1 MRIAI
6 GTAVRQ
12 NAQSVTVTAS
22 AGDAAMKPQKG
33 QWYRHRDAGREFM
46 IVGIDEGEGIVE
58 MQYAD
63 GNEGEMDLTD
73 FLEHG
78 FERLTERES
87 TLDSSKGR

>member
-1 MRIAI
+1 MWRCATIKLVRV
-6 GTAVRQ
+6 AV
-12 NAQSVTVTAS
+12 NA
-22 AGDAAMKPQKG
+22 GKAAMKPQKG

-63 GNEGEMDLTD
+63 GNEGEMDLTE
-73 FLEHG
+73 FLEHE